1 MENQLEVWSMILGA
15 GLMVKFVLLLLL
27 LGSVASWAIIFY
39 KIRLYKKI
47 ERETSGFE
55 ELFWKTQSL
64 STISGA
70 CAKFKN
76 TPLARQFEKVY
87 AELVKIK
94 KHPDPSGN
102 AAVHVD
108 DIRRFQRILS
118 KTCKMEKNRMEYAVG
133 FLATAGNSAP
143 FIGLFGTVW
152 GIMASFRAIGEMG
165 AANLAVVAPGISEAL
180 IATAI
185 GLFVAIPAVIG
196 YNHLITKS
204 DRISV
209 EMEIFS
215 SDLINIIEKMISRQ
229 DRGES

>member
-1 MENQLEVWSMILGA
+1 
-15 GLMVKFVLLLLL
+15 MVKFVLLLLL

-39 KIRLYKKI
+39 KSRLYKKI
-47 ERETSGFE
+47 EKETTRFE

-64 STISGA
+64 STISGS
-70 CAKFKN
+70 CASFKN
-76 TPLARQFEKVY
+76 TPLARQFEKIY
-87 AELVKIK
+87 AELASIK
-94 KHPDPSGN
+94 KHPDSSGN
-102 AAVHVD
+102 ASVHAD

-118 KTCKMEKNRMEYAVG
+118 KTCRVEKNKMEYSVG

-152 GIMASFRAIGEMG
+152 GIMASFRSIGEMG

-180 IATAI
+180 IATAV

-196 YNHLITKS
+196 YNHLITRS
-204 DRISV
+204 DRISA

-215 SDLINIIEKMISRQ
+215 SDLINVMEKMIHKQ
-229 DRGES
+229 QGRGGGN